1 MLVGTPRHSH
11 GRFVLW
17 VRKIRQRLLKSGHTF
32 GGQCQMETRIH
43 TTVKRRHLHSHQS
56 VEQKLSSQTTN
67 TTRLLQ
73 NNQRWLPKINHTT
86 L

>member
-1 MLVGTPRHSH
+1 VSTGVYLDSIFLET
-11 GRFVLW
+11 
-17 VRKIRQRLLKSGHTF
+17 QY
-32 GGQCQMETRIH
+32 QMETRIH
-43 TTVKRRHLHSHQS
+43 TTAKRRHLHSHHAS
-56 VEQKLSSQTTN
+56 VEQKLSSQTKN